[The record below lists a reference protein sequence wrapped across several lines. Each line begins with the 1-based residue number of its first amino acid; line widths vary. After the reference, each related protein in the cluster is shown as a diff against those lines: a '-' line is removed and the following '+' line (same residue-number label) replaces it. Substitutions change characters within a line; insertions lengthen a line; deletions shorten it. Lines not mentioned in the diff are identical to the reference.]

1 MHEKLRR
8 LGLPWWSSGWDC
20 TSTAGGASLI
30 TGQGTELSQAS
41 QYSQKKSKVLI
52 TFFLKRKIMY
62 NLQKSKQK
70 SLHKDYNCGI
80 LVLSPVMFRKIL
92 TAM

>member
-1 MHEKLRR
+1 MVQ
-8 LGLPWWSSGWDC
+8 WDC

-30 TGQGTELSQAS
+30 IGQGTELSQAS
-41 QYSQKKSKVLI
+41 QYSQKKKSKVDY
-52 TFFLKRKIMY
+52 FFLKKEKLCIIY
-62 NLQKSKQK
+62 KSKQK